1 MQRILIRN
9 YNQVLVFQVSGSRIL
24 GPSSQDLILE
34 YTVQNPWCILL
45 EISKPRHKPG
55 AIMTKEFMKA
65 LKLIKAQ
72 LGLEQ
77 SLHEPTLISGAKL
90 CV

>member
-34 YTVQNPWCILL
+34 YTVQNP
-45 EISKPRHKPG
+45 
-55 AIMTKEFMKA
+55 
-65 LKLIKAQ
+65 
-72 LGLEQ
+72 
-77 SLHEPTLISGAKL
+77 
-90 CV
+90 